1 MTHRHFPYHALL
13 KIAEGST
20 SSDPQL
26 QRASEIF
33 EDWLTN
39 RHHTVQRG
47 EVLSGIARKY
57 GIPLQEVQEVNSM
70 TTTFLKPGQ
79 TIRIPM
85 QPKAQRQ
92 QCKEN
97 AKAKESAQCQ
107 Q

>member
-1 MTHRHFPYHALL
+1 MRNFSYIGLL
-13 KIAEGST
+13 KLAEGSGG
-20 SSDPQL
+20 SDPQL

-33 EDWLTN
+33 QDWLTN
-39 RHHTVQRG
+39 RRHTVQRG

-57 GIPLQEVQEVNSM
+57 GIPLQEIQEANNM

-85 QPKAQRQ
+85 QSKAQQQ

-97 AKAKESAQCQ
+97 AKAKESAQCRQ
-107 Q
+107 